1 MSYNCLQAAAL
12 SWDFCSKTF
21 QHVYSQK
28 YIYSPACHHEI
39 QGHPNKV
46 SRKEVSKSRL
56 WPGQVRGLQGCKERL
71 IRLWEYRFLAV
82 IQFLLTLFI
91 FVFYDFEMFNK
102 KLDKWNLHIASKFF
116 TDPVLFVT
124 NKVMACRILQ
134 TNLDIYFLLVLS
146 TVWGFERGMNIMPGR
161 STELTAFSNICK
173 DKPSF
178 LHQVMRY
185 LISVSAPHD
194 VHRLSDEEYWD
205 SQGFARDTSFNS
217 NQADLLSHDGNTVKP
232 HNLWLRQELKVSKS
246 VFF

>member
-102 KLDKWNLHIASKFF
+102 KLDK
-116 TDPVLFVT
+116 
-124 NKVMACRILQ
+124 
-134 TNLDIYFLLVLS
+134 
-146 TVWGFERGMNIMPGR
+146 
-161 STELTAFSNICK
+161 
-173 DKPSF
+173 
-178 LHQVMRY
+178 
-185 LISVSAPHD
+185 
-194 VHRLSDEEYWD
+194 
-205 SQGFARDTSFNS
+205 
-217 NQADLLSHDGNTVKP
+217 
-232 HNLWLRQELKVSKS
+232 
-246 VFF
+246 